1 MKPGDRVKS
10 IYTGRTAEVIAF
22 DSHAYPGEVEVQFD
36 DSGAY
41 DHLLPV
47 HLEVL
52 HSETYGDLVVGTQE
66 VRVTDPTTGGQK
78 GSKPQQPAQIPPRFL
93 LALGQHF
100 GEGQAKYP
108 DSEPGLPN
116 WSRGYAWSLSANALE
131 RHLLAWLAG
140 EDFDEDGRHNLVAVA
155 WHASVLYTFQT
166 EDLGTD
172 DRPGYYKG
180 GAA

>member
-1 MKPGDRVKS
+1 MKVGDRIQS
-10 IYTGRTAEVIAF
+10 PA
-22 DSHAYPGEVEVQFD
+22 
-36 DSGAY
+36 SGAQGQISDLANERCKINWDTGGDTGQWY
-41 DHLLPV
+41 DPTRLVLLSG
-47 HLEVL
+47 EADTGN
-52 HSETYGDLVVGTQE
+52 EE

-100 GEGQAKYP
+100 GEGQVKYP
-108 DSEPGLPN
+108 DAEPGRPN

-140 EDFDEDGRHNLVAVA
+140 EDYDEDGRHNLVAVG

-172 DRPGYYKG
+172 DRPAYYRG
-180 GAA
+180 GADD